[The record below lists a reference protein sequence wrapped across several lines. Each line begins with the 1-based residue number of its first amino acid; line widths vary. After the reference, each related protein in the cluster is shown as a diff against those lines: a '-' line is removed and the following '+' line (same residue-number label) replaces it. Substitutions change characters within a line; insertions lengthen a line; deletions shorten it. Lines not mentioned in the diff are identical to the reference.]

1 MHKSVRTIYLF
12 NYFFTF
18 NFFKFDLNFLYQH
31 LISGNIY
38 VQEIHTVLSIYVLA
52 INVLSFRTY
61 HVWPVNNIFPVSQLK
76 PSGAV
81 QLFFVND
88 NEDEAGGSSNL
99 QEERIHRFASH
110 HSHTL
115 RSPIQRIETYN
126 RTCCGNTFCPTTGE
140 PVDGRRLAES
150 QH

>member
-81 QLFFVND
+81 QLF
-88 NEDEAGGSSNL
+88 L
-99 QEERIHRFASH
+99 
-110 HSHTL
+110 
-115 RSPIQRIETYN
+115 
-126 RTCCGNTFCPTTGE
+126 
-140 PVDGRRLAES
+140 
-150 QH
+150 